1 MTPWIAAYQVS
12 LSFTNS
18 QGLLK
23 LMSIESVIRPT
34 ISSSVV
40 PFSPCLQ
47 SFPAS
52 GSFPTSWLF
61 TSSVLFQRF
70 KDKSSPSSAQWT
82 FFLPLP
88 GLLAW
93 YQTALGQS
101 QVQEGALLAQQLKR
115 QNVAPGEWT
124 CVDSTASVTSQGF
137 YSEENEDDGQMP
149 RQNYHFK
156 RHMHPYVH
164 SNIIHNS

>member
-1 MTPWIAAYQVS
+1 M
-12 LSFTNS
+12 
-18 QGLLK
+18 
-23 LMSIESVIRPT
+23 
-34 ISSSVV
+34 
-40 PFSPCLQ
+40 
-47 SFPAS
+47 
-52 GSFPTSWLF
+52 SWLF
-61 TSSVLFQRF
+61 TSSVLLQRF

-164 SNIIHNS
+164 SNTIHNS